1 MNHCQFLS
9 GYYPDCLCVSWG
21 TDKKR
26 QVFPTVMSERRGGY
40 LSPGEREENFHQGK
54 SKKSCLLLEKSQD
67 KEKYNCWQVS
77 GQENDKTMRARQQ
90 LFWDQRYI

>member
-21 TDKKR
+21 LTKRDKFFLLLCQR
-26 QVFPTVMSERRGGY
+26 EGEATFHQER
-40 LSPGEREENFHQGK
+40 EREENLHQGK

-67 KEKYNCWQVS
+67 KEK
-77 GQENDKTMRARQQ
+77 
-90 LFWDQRYI
+90 

>member
-9 GYYPDCLCVSWG
+9 GYYPV
-21 TDKKR
+21 
-26 QVFPTVMSERRGGY
+26 ERRGGY
-40 LSPGEREENFHQGK
+40 LSPGEREREENLHQGK
-54 SKKSCLLLEKSQD
+54 SKKSCLLLEKSQN